1 MNTIK
6 KIINGVLATLA
17 LLFGFIAIGRKRK
30 IEKLEKEV
38 EHEKARAS
46 ENDFIAQKHED
57 RQAIEIR
64 NHQIRDASANADD
77 SAESNLKRMRDKGY
91 LRDGL

>member
-1 MNTIK
+1 MK
-6 KIINGVLATLA
+6 KIINGIIAAFA
-17 LLFGFIAIGRKRK
+17 LIFGVMAIGRKRK

-46 ENDFIAQKHED
+46 ENDFIGKKFEERRKIDAD
-57 RQAIEIR
+57 
-64 NHQIRDASANADD
+64 NHRLRTDPNINND
-77 SAESNLKRMRDKGY
+77 AESNLKRMRDKGY

>member
-17 LLFGFIAIGRKRK
+17 LLFGFIAIRRKRK

-46 ENDFIAQKHED
+46 ENDFIGKKFEERRKIDAD
-57 RQAIEIR
+57 
-64 NHQIRDASANADD
+64 NHRLRTDPNINND
-77 SAESNLKRMRDKGY
+77 AESDIERMQRKGY